1 MIFIEKVSMITTKVH
16 TTTIYKI
23 TDITA
28 EELTI
33 DKIYTVIDG
42 TMIKPKSNFAFFLLG
57 DKIWVNN

>member
-1 MIFIEKVSMITTKVH
+1 MITTKVL
-16 TTTIYKI
+16 TTIYKT

-57 DKIWVNN
+57 DKIWLKN

>member
-1 MIFIEKVSMITTKVH
+1 MITTKVL
-16 TTTIYKI
+16 TTIYKT

-42 TMIKPKSNFAFFLLG
+42 TMIKSKSNFAFFLLG
-57 DKIWVNN
+57 DKIWLKN

>member
-1 MIFIEKVSMITTKVH
+1 MIFIEKVSMITTKVL
-16 TTTIYKI
+16 TTIYKT

-42 TMIKPKSNFAFFLLG
+42 TMIKQKSNFAFFLLG
-57 DKIWVNN
+57 DKIWLKN